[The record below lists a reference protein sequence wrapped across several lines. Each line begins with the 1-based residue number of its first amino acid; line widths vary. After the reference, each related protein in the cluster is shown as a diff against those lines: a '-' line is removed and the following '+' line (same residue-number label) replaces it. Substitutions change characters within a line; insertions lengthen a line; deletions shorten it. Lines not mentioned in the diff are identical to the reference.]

1 MKSYA
6 PSEKSGGGTG
16 KLTYTLVAGAG
27 GGNRGFG
34 GFQIWDTSHPYSTIT
49 LTSKT
54 GTWGGNN
61 IEINGVDQG
70 SIALNTPY
78 DIKGKTVVIGVY
90 NGGSGSYSNCTG
102 VFVLE

>member
-1 MKSYA
+1 M
-6 PSEKSGGGTG
+6 
-16 KLTYTLVAGAG
+16 TYTLVAGAG

-54 GTWGGNN
+54 GTWGGCDFDIGGVN
-61 IEINGVDQG
+61 IGTPV
-70 SIALNTPY
+70 LNTPY
-78 DIKGKTVVIGVY
+78 DIKGKTVIIGLY
-90 NGGSGSYSNCTG
+90 QGASGSYSNCTG